1 MRLRIRKHRALTTGN
16 LMVGT
21 FLGVLSGIYI
31 WNTPI
36 KNYIR
41 EEEQKKQELE
51 KTQQVEAV
59 KD

>member
-21 FLGVLSGIYI
+21 FLGVLSGIYM

-51 KTQQVEAV
+51 KTQQVKAV

>member
-21 FLGVLSGIYI
+21 FLGVLSGIYM

-41 EEEQKKQELE
+41 EEEQKKQELD
-51 KTQQVEAV
+51 KTQQVKAV

>member
-21 FLGVLSGIYI
+21 FLGVLSGIYM

-51 KTQQVEAV
+51 QTQQVKAV

>member
-1 MRLRIRKHRALTTGN
+1 MSFRVRKPRALTTGN

-31 WNTPI
+31 WNAPI
-36 KNYIR
+36 QNYIR
-41 EEEQKKQELE
+41 DEEQKKQELE
-51 KTQQVEAV
+51 KAQQAKAV